1 MDRLFLSKETKMP
14 YSMTGFGR
22 AEKIFAT
29 RKYSVELKSVNSRYC
44 DLNIRMPRILNF
56 ADTAVRKQI
65 TDALIRGKVDVF
77 INYQDTSSECETIT
91 INEGLAKA
99 YSDAAANIAAI
110 TGREDDLGV
119 SRLASYPDV
128 LQVSQTAVDEEVMG
142 RELADTVAEA
152 LAGMNAMRK
161 REGDALA
168 SNILTKISTLAG
180 IRDEI
185 EERSPA
191 VIDGYRARLSARVD
205 ELLTSEQKEFYDE
218 GRLASEVA
226 LFADKCAVDE
236 ELTRLKSH
244 FAQADKILAGDGACG
259 KQMDFLVQEIN
270 REVNTCGSKA
280 NDIEI
285 TNRVLAMKNTVEEIR
300 EQIQNLV

>member
-1 MDRLFLSKETKMP
+1 LDRLFLSKETKMP

-218 GRLASEVA
+218 GRLAAEVA

>member
-1 MDRLFLSKETKMP
+1 MP

-22 AEKIFAT
+22 AEKIFDT

-44 DLNIRMPRILNF
+44 DLNIRMPRLLNF
-56 ADTAVRKQI
+56 ADTQVRKQI
-65 TDALIRGKVDVF
+65 TDSLIRGKVDVF
-77 INYQDTSSECETIT
+77 INYQDTSASSEAVT

-99 YSDAAANIAAI
+99 YSDAAASIAAL

-128 LQVSQTAVDEEVMG
+128 LQVSQAAVDEEVMG
-142 RELADTVAEA
+142 KELADTVAEA
-152 LAGMNAMRK
+152 LAGMMAMRK

-168 SNILTKISTLAG
+168 ANILTKIATLAG

-191 VIDGYRARLSARVD
+191 VIEGYRAKLSARVD

-218 GRLASEVA
+218 GRLAAEVA

-280 NDIEI
+280 NDIDI

>member
-1 MDRLFLSKETKMP
+1 
-14 YSMTGFGR
+14 
-22 AEKIFAT
+22 
-29 RKYSVELKSVNSRYC
+29 
-44 DLNIRMPRILNF
+44 
-56 ADTAVRKQI
+56 
-65 TDALIRGKVDVF
+65 
-77 INYQDTSSECETIT
+77 
-91 INEGLAKA
+91 
-99 YSDAAANIAAI
+99 
-110 TGREDDLGV
+110 
-119 SRLASYPDV
+119 
-128 LQVSQTAVDEEVMG
+128 MG

-218 GRLASEVA
+218 GRLAAEVA

-300 EQIQNLV
+300 E

>member
-161 REGDALA
+161 REGDVLA

-191 VIDGYRARLSARVD
+191 VIEGYRAKLAARVD

-218 GRLASEVA
+218 SRLAAEVA
-226 LFADKCAVDE
+226 VFADKCAVDE

-244 FAQADKILAGDGACG
+244 FAQAHKILAGDGACG

>member
-1 MDRLFLSKETKMP
+1 MP

-22 AEKIFAT
+22 AEKIFDT

-44 DLNIRMPRILNF
+44 DLNIRMPRLLNF
-56 ADTAVRKQI
+56 ADTQVRKQI
-65 TDALIRGKVDVF
+65 TDSLIRGKVDVF
-77 INYQDTSSECETIT
+77 INYQDTSASSEAVT
-91 INEGLAKA
+91 INEGLAKV
-99 YSDAAANIAAI
+99 YSDAAASIAAL

-128 LQVSQTAVDEEVMG
+128 LQVSQAAVDEDVMG
-142 RELADTVAEA
+142 KELADTVSEA
-152 LAGMNAMRK
+152 LAGMMAMRK

-168 SNILTKISTLAG
+168 SNILTKIATLAG

-191 VIDGYRARLSARVD
+191 VIEGYRAKLSARVD

-218 GRLASEVA
+218 SRLAAEVA

>member
-1 MDRLFLSKETKMP
+1 MP

-218 GRLASEVA
+218 GRLAAEVA

>member
-110 TGREDDLGV
+110 TGSEDDLGV

-218 GRLASEVA
+218 GRLAAEVA

>member
-152 LAGMNAMRK
+152 L
-161 REGDALA
+161 
-168 SNILTKISTLAG
+168 
-180 IRDEI
+180 
-185 EERSPA
+185 
-191 VIDGYRARLSARVD
+191 V
-205 ELLTSEQKEFYDE
+205 
-218 GRLASEVA
+218 
-226 LFADKCAVDE
+226 
-236 ELTRLKSH
+236 
-244 FAQADKILAGDGACG
+244 
-259 KQMDFLVQEIN
+259 
-270 REVNTCGSKA
+270 
-280 NDIEI
+280 
-285 TNRVLAMKNTVEEIR
+285 
-300 EQIQNLV
+300 